1 MSIFQKMMKTLL
13 QIILIG
19 GFWLIG
25 DFLVKTFHVPVPAS
39 ILAIFLLLL
48 CLFLNI
54 IPLKYVE
61 QGADAILKDL
71 IFLFLPIMVTVIQY
85 KALFITEGWQLFV
98 SILFGT
104 AFVMLSTSIAIH
116 LLYKLQKALKQKRKI
131 V

>member
-1 MSIFQKMMKTLL
+1 MKTLL